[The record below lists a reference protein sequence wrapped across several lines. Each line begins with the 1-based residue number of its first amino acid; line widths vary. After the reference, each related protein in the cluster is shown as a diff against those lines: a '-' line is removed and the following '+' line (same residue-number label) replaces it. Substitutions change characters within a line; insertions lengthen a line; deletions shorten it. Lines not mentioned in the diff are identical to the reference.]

1 MSLECECRKK
11 RSAADKFG
19 DIGEGPIH
27 VAYATE
33 FRSLKH
39 PHGERLS
46 TVSYAGTGDASSR
59 RVVQLSQIVD
69 QPPAVKASPTHS
81 PREASLLSGQRS
93 MMRVAQASMAR
104 PAASG
109 PSPRL
114 NGRLLAPRPTELAS
128 QWIVAVTGRRLCAAQ
143 NIPLWRGE

>member
-1 MSLECECRKK
+1 MVR
-11 RSAADKFG
+11 A
-19 DIGEGPIH
+19 GEPIH
-27 VAYATE
+27 VTYATE
-33 FRSLKH
+33 FRSSDS
-39 PHGERLS
+39 RMARD
-46 TVSYAGTGDASSR
+46 TASYAGTGDASSR

-93 MMRVAQASMAR
+93 MIKVAQASMAR

-114 NGRLLAPRPTELAS
+114 NGRLLAPRPTELA
-128 QWIVAVTGRRLCAAQ
+128 
-143 NIPLWRGE
+143 P